1 MWSLQNKLLH
11 FIFVKGTIK
20 IFRAEADQAV
30 RVADRN
36 DKQIIFKKLTFADCT
51 NEINNTQIDDAKG
64 IGAVMS
70 T

>member
-1 MWSLQNKLLH
+1 MH
-11 FIFVKGTIK
+11 FIFVNGTIK

-30 RVADRN
+30 QVADRN
-36 DKQIIFKKLTFADCT
+36 DKQIIFKKLTFAECT

>member
-1 MWSLQNKLLH
+1 MWSLQNKLLN
-11 FIFVKGTIK
+11 FIFVKGTLK
-20 IFRAEADQAV
+20 IFRAEVDQAV
-30 RVADRN
+30 RVPDRN

-51 NEINNTQIDDAKG
+51 SEINNTQIDDAKG